1 MTHLTRGAFALTVLC
16 VLPIAAGAQQ
26 STATSP
32 AQYVVNNQTADR
44 LLEQAVALEG
54 EHSQRGDAAKLYA
67 RSADLRSYGDVR
79 AHQAYQRAGWLLVG
93 ENPRS
98 AEKAR
103 QMFVKAGNRA
113 LETGHVYEAAV
124 AFTDAAQL
132 VANHGARPLNEGL
145 GRQHF
150 EMALRLS
157 DSPLLTEQQRTM
169 IKDRLRA

>member
-103 QMFVKAGNRA
+103 QMFVKAGTVPSRPA
-113 LETGHVYEAAV
+113 TCMKLLSHSPTRRSWSPITGHGRSMKASAAS
-124 AFTDAAQL
+124 TSRWRS
-132 VANHGARPLNEGL
+132 G
-145 GRQHF
+145 
-150 EMALRLS
+150 
-157 DSPLLTEQQRTM
+157 
-169 IKDRLRA
+169 